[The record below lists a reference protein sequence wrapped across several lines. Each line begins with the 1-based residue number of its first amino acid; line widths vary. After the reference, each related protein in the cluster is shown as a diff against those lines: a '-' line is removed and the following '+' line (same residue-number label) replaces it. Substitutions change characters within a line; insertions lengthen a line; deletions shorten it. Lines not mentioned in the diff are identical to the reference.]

1 MAFLPFSPTDR
12 QSRDPAAAEKRCG
25 PWFDR
30 LTMRD
35 KPLKTLDLILSP
47 SKDEANFRIFQH
59 PDQPMRA
66 R

>member
-47 SKDEANFRIFQH
+47 SKDEATS
-59 PDQPMRA
+59 
-66 R
+66 